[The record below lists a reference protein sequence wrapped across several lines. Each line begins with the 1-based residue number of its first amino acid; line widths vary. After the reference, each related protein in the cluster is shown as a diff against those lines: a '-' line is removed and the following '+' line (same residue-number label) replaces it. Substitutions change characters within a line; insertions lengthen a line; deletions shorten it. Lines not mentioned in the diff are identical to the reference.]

1 MEIFMNLKKI
11 PKLPLAMI
19 LIVLLTVCGLFYFNF
34 SQVEKLEEQNANH
47 FSATTPN
54 AGTKQDDHLPEI
66 SIKKIINNS
75 DFTNTHDDIDQPQT
89 IVGTPADSEILRRWE
104 EKRGRFNEYEIGDYA
119 TYDLETL
126 QKLVSSGDM
135 KAMTVLAQ
143 LYLSD
148 QYVEKYGLT
157 YALPLFKLAAIYG
170 SSDALGAYAI
180 GYRSLYH
187 SSTAKPIERP
197 HLLES
202 LAWENTAALRGDI
215 LPNNAAKSTLEHMQ
229 ITLTEQEKT
238 WIQKRSIEIYDELS
252 RERKALGMTDF
263 NNDVPSEVQKFFSQI
278 NNYMSDVGHQ

>member
-1 MEIFMNLKKI
+1 MNFKQI

-19 LIVLLTVCGLFYFNF
+19 SIVLLTVSGLFYFNF
-34 SQVEKLEEQNANH
+34 SQVEKLEGQNANR
-47 FSATTPN
+47 FPATKPN
-54 AGTKQDDHLPEI
+54 IFTKQDDHLAET
-66 SIKKIINNS
+66 SINKVNNS
-75 DFTNTHDDIDQPQT
+75 DVTNTYDDIDQPRT
-89 IVGTPADSEILRRWE
+89 IVGTPADSEVLRRWE

-126 QKLVSSGDM
+126 QKLASSGDM

-143 LYLSD
+143 LYISD
-148 QYVEKYGLT
+148 QHVEKYGLT

-187 SSTAKPIERP
+187 SSATKPIERP

-229 ITLTEQEKT
+229 VTLTEQEKA
-238 WIQKRSIEIYDELS
+238 WIQERSIEIYDELS
-252 RERKALGMTDF
+252 KERKALGMADF
-263 NNDVPSEVQKFFSQI
+263 DNDVPSEVENFFSQL
-278 NNYMSDVGHQ
+278 NNYMADIDRQ